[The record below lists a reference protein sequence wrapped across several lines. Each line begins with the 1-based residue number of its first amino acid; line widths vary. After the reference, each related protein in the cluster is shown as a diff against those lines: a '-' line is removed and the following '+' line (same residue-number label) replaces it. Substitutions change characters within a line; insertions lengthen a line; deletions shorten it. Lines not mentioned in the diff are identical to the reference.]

1 MKTREQAS
9 KELRQPH
16 FLLKCPECGAEL
28 VVPQSE
34 LTRVLFEPHEE
45 AYVYWQDELD
55 DKHKEIR
62 VRLVSSDQT
71 KDYYEIKCC
80 RCGHV
85 WKHPAH
91 YMWLSQCNPD
101 GEKTITL
108 ELNEVETKRA
118 KEFMEAHSHHEVLN
132 SMKRPTFSAMGQQ
145 FTYIIA
151 PGGLGPLVSIK
162 CNFCNEVKDI
172 TDTDS
177 W

>member
-1 MKTREQAS
+1 MRTRKQAY
-9 KELRQPH
+9 KDIRQPH
-16 FLLKCPECGAEL
+16 FLLECPHCKEEL
-28 VVPQSE
+28 VIAHSE
-34 LTRVLFEPHEE
+34 LERVLFESHEE
-45 AYVYWQDELD
+45 AYVYWQGGFG
-55 DKHKEIR
+55 DKYKKIGT
-62 VRLVSSDQT
+62 RLVSSDQT

-80 RCGHV
+80 NCGHV

-91 YMWLSQCNPD
+91 YMWLNQCNSD

-118 KEFMEAHSHHEVLN
+118 KEFMESHSHHEVLN

-145 FTYIIA
+145 FTYIIT

-162 CNFCNEVKDI
+162 CNFCGETKEI
-172 TDTDS
+172 TDIDS